1 MLNRATIQGRFVAD
15 PEIKKTGSGVS
26 VTSFTLA
33 SDTGFKDAGGNNIT
47 NFVDCVA
54 WRKAAENI
62 CKYFEKGRLIIVEGE
77 LTTRLYDDKNGK
89 RCKSTEI
96 TVDRFHFCDSKKNGT
111 ESAASDADDSS
122 SASDDFVLC
131 NDEDLPFV

>member
-1 MLNRATIQGRFVAD
+1 MLNSATIQGRLVAD
-15 PEIKKTGSGVS
+15 PELRKTGSGVA

-33 SDTGFKDAGGNNIT
+33 SDTGYKDSNGDAIV

-54 WRKAAENI
+54 WRKSAENI
-62 CKYFEKGRLIIVEGE
+62 CRYFGKGRLIIVEGE
-77 LTTRLYDDKNGK
+77 VTTRLYKDKTGK

-96 TVDRFHFCDSKKNGT
+96 TVAQFHFCDSKKNGN

-122 SASDDFVLC
+122 YSSDDFVPC
-131 NDEDLPFV
+131 DDEDIPF

>member
-1 MLNRATIQGRFVAD
+1 MLNKATIQGRFVAD
-15 PEIKKTGSGVS
+15 PEIKKTGSGVA

-33 SDTGFKDAGGNNIT
+33 SDTGFKDSNGDAIV

-54 WRKAAENI
+54 WRKSAENI
-62 CKYFEKGRLIIVEGE
+62 CRFFEKGRLIIVEGE
-77 LTTRLYDDKNGK
+77 VTTRLYEDKNKK

-96 TVDRFHFCDSKKNGT
+96 SVEKFHFCDSKKNGN

-122 SASDDFVLC
+122 YSSDSFVPC
-131 NDEDLPFV
+131 DDEDLPF